1 MGLNPCKTTNVL
13 LLPIVLALVSSSLI
27 IDEGLR
33 SAVAKAFHELNYS
46 TVILSLSPNQL
57 AFIPVVLGAFLLSL
71 KLGGR
76 WLSQNRELVTR
87 ILALVM
93 VLMLASQPIL
103 LSSALPSHEREDNTS
118 TLEIGAEKNPRAH
131 RGFQR
136 NRMLSLPH
144 IRNPRYSRTMECKQT
159 CFIWGIL

>member
-1 MGLNPCKTTNVL
+1 MGMKPGKTAHVL
-13 LLPIVLALVSSSLI
+13 LLPVVLALVSSSLI

-33 SAVAKAFHELNYS
+33 SAVATAFHEFNYS

-76 WLSQNRELVTR
+76 WLSQNRGLVTR
-87 ILALVM
+87 VLALVM

-118 TLEIGAEKNPRAH
+118 TLETVAEKIPQIK
-131 RGFQR
+131 GV
-136 NRMLSLPH
+136 
-144 IRNPRYSRTMECKQT
+144 YK
-159 CFIWGIL
+159 